1 VTRTPEPP
9 LVGGPTPTPSG
20 ARFVKPGVVRSRA
33 EAAGAASA
41 RSRVDEARAAT
52 KGEQTR
58 REILDQAL
66 RLASELGVEGLSIGA
81 LAARVGMSKSG
92 LFAHFSAKENLQ
104 IAVIEHASRRFIE
117 TVVLPALRQPRGE
130 PRVRALFERWLTWS
144 RQDFM
149 PGGCVFMAA
158 AAELDD
164 RPGPARERLV
174 ANQRDWLDTLA
185 GAARIA
191 VREGHFRADLDAE
204 QFAFEA
210 LGVFASSTFYTRLL
224 RADDV
229 GARVRTAFDRLL
241 RDARR
246 PRHKPRPT
254 GGVAK
259 PS

>member
-1 VTRTPEPP
+1 MTRSLEPSP
-9 LVGGPTPTPSG
+9 
-20 ARFVKPGVVRSRA
+20 AREPGVRSH
-33 EAAGAASA
+33 AAGARASAA
-41 RSRVDEARAAT
+41 RSRVPKPSSVRSRQDEPRVST
-52 KGEQTR
+52 KGEETR

-117 TVVLPALRQPRGE
+117 TVVLPALRKPRGE
-130 PRVRALFERWLTWS
+130 PRVRALFEGWLAWS
-144 RQDFM
+144 QQEFM

-158 AAELDD
+158 ASELDD
-164 RPGPARERLV
+164 RPGPARDRLV

-185 GAARIA
+185 GSARIA
-191 VREGHFRADLDAE
+191 VHEGHFRADLDAE

-210 LGVFASSTFYTRLL
+210 FGVFASSTFYTRLL
-224 RADDV
+224 RADDT
-229 GARVRTAFDRLL
+229 GARVRTAFERLL

-246 PRHKPRPT
+246 PRQKART
-254 GGVAK
+254 GGVLPK